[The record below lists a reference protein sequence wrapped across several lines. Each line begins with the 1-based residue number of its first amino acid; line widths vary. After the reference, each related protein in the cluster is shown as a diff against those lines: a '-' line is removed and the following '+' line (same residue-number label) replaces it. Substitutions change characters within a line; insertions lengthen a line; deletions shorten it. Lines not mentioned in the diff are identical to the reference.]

1 MGGVRPNPRLSL
13 VHEGISLVK
22 EKQIDFI
29 LAIGGGSVIDSAKA
43 IAYGACNEGEIW
55 DYYMKRKQVKGALPV
70 GCIATAAAAGSEM
83 SNSSV
88 ITNEEG
94 RLKRGLSSS
103 SGYCRFALLD
113 PALTRP
119 GRFDRK
125 IEVGLP
131 GRRERLSILKL
142 HSRNK
147 PRAGDVN
154 LERLAAE
161 TAYFSGAS
169 LENLL
174 NEAAIFAAQRE
185 DEEITLGDVRAALIR
200 TTVGADRESA
210 ATAAEKRVIAVH
222 EAGHAVALR
231 MLTPNSRL
239 TRVSILPAGRGAA
252 GYNLAVPGEKVM
264 LSKADMENQI
274 CVLLAGRAAELLAGG
289 DDALTA
295 GAASDLT
302 RAGELAAAMV
312 TELGMAGEP
321 SVSLKA
327 LSRVCG
333 GMPGAQEQC
342 RALLQ
347 QQFERTQRLMLQH
360 SDALLRLTEALVEN
374 ESLTGEEV
382 EAVLSSEN
390 AESTKAD

>member
-1 MGGVRPNPRLSL
+1 M
-13 VHEGISLVK
+13 
-22 EKQIDFI
+22 QIFDMDGT
-29 LAIGGGSVIDSAKA
+29 LIDSN
-43 IAYGACNEGEIW
+43 GIW
-55 DYYMKRKQVKGALPV
+55 KDVD
-70 GCIATAAAAGSEM
+70 TAFLA
-83 SNSSV
+83 
-88 ITNEEG
+88 
-94 RLKRGLSSS
+94 KRGLPYTRAYYEGVAHTIFPLAAKFTKEFCHLPESEEAIMAEWMDMAGDLYGTSVPVKPGVRAYLEKLRDAGERMMVVTS
-103 SGYCRFALLD
+103 AVPVHCRTALTHLGLMPYFERIVFAQELHREKKD
-113 PALTRP
+113 PALW
-119 GRFDRK
+119 
-125 IEVGLP
+125 
-131 GRRERLSILKL
+131 
-142 HSRNK
+142 
-147 PRAGDVN
+147 
-154 LERLAAE
+154 RLAAE